1 MSALVS
7 ISKLVLFL
15 KTVYST
21 YDVMTQE
28 TSLLGLKN
36 NANTCFLPVPKIWQP
51 CVSRASGTH
60 SVGLAVSIE
69 LVINN

>member
-28 TSLLGLKN
+28 TSLVGLKN
-36 NANTCFLPVPKIWQP
+36 NVWQP
-51 CVSRASGTH
+51 CVSRSSGTH

>member
-1 MSALVS
+1 MRALVS

-28 TSLLGLKN
+28 TSLVGLKN
-36 NANTCFLPVPKIWQP
+36 NVWQP